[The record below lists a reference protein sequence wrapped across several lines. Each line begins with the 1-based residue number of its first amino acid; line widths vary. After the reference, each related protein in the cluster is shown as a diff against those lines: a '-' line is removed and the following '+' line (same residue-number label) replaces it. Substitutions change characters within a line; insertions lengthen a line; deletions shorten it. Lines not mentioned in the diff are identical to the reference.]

1 MSPGTDQRRA
11 RRVNPIVPVLVALV
25 VAGAG
30 VGIVAAAGRDGGG
43 ATRAVAST
51 STTVSTTTAPPTPTT
66 APTPPEPV
74 ELEAITAAPYP
85 ETVPGSYRIVYDVV
99 ENTLPRV
106 ETITVRRPYESLV
119 VSTRNDV
126 VISGTATS
134 RSRLWTYLADR
145 KGWLVLQPELHRA
158 AFDSRPL
165 AAMATMVA
173 MGRAAERGTG
183 EYVGRPC
190 RVFVTGEPLSN
201 VGAVP
206 ASGSQSTEACIDD
219 SGLVLHERWEI
230 DGNVVSERTATSV
243 EVDPPI
249 DDALFDPTPV
259 IEDSPELE
267 VLLGSSIAVEA
278 DDETLASLRTDIAL
292 PESYTLDATVFRSS
306 NTDTGATG
314 AAETVRF
321 YSDGPDLI
329 ELAEVTVGGPAE
341 LDGGG
346 AKPLEI
352 EGFEEVWFDADFRVS
367 VIRARLTESS
377 FVEIR
382 GADPGQ
388 LVELLRSITLR

>member
-43 ATRAVAST
+43 ATQAVAST
-51 STTVSTTTAPPTPTT
+51 STTVSTTTAPPTSTT
-66 APTPPEPV
+66 APPPPEPV

-173 MGRAAERGTG
+173 MGRATERGTG

-230 DGNVVSERTATSV
+230 GGSVVTERTATEV
-243 EVDPPI
+243 TIDPEVDP
-249 DDALFDPTPV
+249 ASFDPTPV
-259 IEDSPELE
+259 VEDAEEFEAILST
-267 VLLGSSIAVEA
+267 IAVPA
-278 DDETLASLRTDIAL
+278 DQETLDDLRTDIVPPAGY
-292 PESYTLDATVFRSS
+292 ELDGTVLRSGS
-306 NTDTGATG
+306 PDRGG
-314 AAETVRF
+314 SAAVEVVRF
-321 YSDGPDLI
+321 YSDGVDLI
-329 ELAEVTVGGPAE
+329 ELVEVEAASGVD

-346 AKPLEI
+346 AVPVRIDGPET
-352 EGFEEVWFDADFRVS
+352 WFAPDFRAS
-367 VIRARLTESS
+367 AIRSRLSDNT

-382 GADPGQ
+382 GADPTL
-388 LVELLRSITLR
+388 LVELLRTLTRR